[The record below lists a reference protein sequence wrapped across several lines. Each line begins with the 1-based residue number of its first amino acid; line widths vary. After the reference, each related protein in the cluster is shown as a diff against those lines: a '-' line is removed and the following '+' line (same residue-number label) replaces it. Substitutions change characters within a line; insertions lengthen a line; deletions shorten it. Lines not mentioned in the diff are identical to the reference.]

1 MAASPFRAWTDVTHS
16 RTLPRH
22 LVIQATRGW
31 RSIDLRELWAYRE
44 LLLIFAWRDLKV
56 RYRQTLFGALWV
68 MGQPLVSMLIFTLLF
83 GRVAKLSVTTQV
95 PYPVFVLAGL
105 LIWNFVAGAISQVGN
120 SLLGAAY
127 LISKAYFPRLVVPLS
142 NIVTSLVDFG
152 VAALLLVPV
161 MLWYRVI
168 PGPEILLAP
177 LLILLATL
185 FALGVG
191 LWIAALNIEYRD
203 IRVVIPWILQIAMY
217 VTPVVYPLSAL
228 PERYRVV
235 ATLNPMSGIVE
246 GFRATLFGT
255 PVPYSALLWSVAVS
269 LLLVFSGAFY
279 FRRVE
284 RRFADML

>member
-1 MAASPFRAWTDVTHS
+1 MTHS
-16 RTLPRH
+16 GTLSRH

-83 GRVAKLSVTTQV
+83 GRVARLSVTTPV
-95 PYPVFVLAGL
+95 AYPVFVLAGL
-105 LIWNFVAGAISQVGN
+105 LIWNFVAGAISHVGN
-120 SLLGAAY
+120 SLLGASY

-142 NIVTSLVDFG
+142 NILTNLVDFG
-152 VAALLLVPV
+152 VAALLLLPV
-161 MLWYRVI
+161 MLWFRVV
-168 PGPEILLAP
+168 PGPGILLAP
-177 LLILLATL
+177 LLVLLATM

-203 IRVVIPWILQIAMY
+203 IRIVIPWVLQIAMY

-228 PERYRVV
+228 PERYRLV

-255 PVPYSALLWSVAVS
+255 PVPTVPLLWSVIAS

-284 RRFADML
+284 RRFADIL

>member
-1 MAASPFRAWTDVTHS
+1 VSQS
-16 RTLPRH
+16 RTLI
-22 LVIQATRGW
+22 IQATRGW
-31 RSIDLRELWAYRE
+31 RSVDLAEIWAYRE

-83 GRVAKLSVTTQV
+83 GRVARLSVTTPV

-105 LIWNFVAGAISQVGN
+105 LLWNFVAGAINHVGN
-120 SLLGAAY
+120 SLIGASY

-142 NIVTSLVDFG
+142 NIVTDLVDFG
-152 VAALLLVPV
+152 VAALLLVPM
-161 MLWYRVI
+161 MLWYRYI

-177 LLILLATL
+177 LLVAVATT

-203 IRVVIPWILQIAMY
+203 IRIVIPWLLQIAMY
-217 VTPVVYPLSAL
+217 VTPVIYPLSAL
-228 PERYRVV
+228 PPRYRSV
-235 ATLNPMSGIVE
+235 AVFNPMSGIVE
-246 GFRATLFGT
+246 SFRSCLFGT
-255 PVPYSALLWSVAVS
+255 SFPYVPLLWSIVS
-269 LLLVFSGAFY
+269 SLILLVTGAFY

-284 RRFADML
+284 RRFADVL

>member
-1 MAASPFRAWTDVTHS
+1 MTQS

-83 GRVAKLSVTTQV
+83 GRVARLSVTTAV

-105 LIWNFVAGAISQVGN
+105 LIWNFVAGAISHVGN
-120 SLLGAAY
+120 SLLGASY

-142 NIVTSLVDFG
+142 NIVTNLVDFG

-177 LLILLATL
+177 LVVLLATL

-203 IRVVIPWILQIAMY
+203 IRIVIPWVLQIAMY

-228 PERYRVV
+228 PERYRLV

-246 GFRATLFGT
+246 SFRATLFGT
-255 PVPYSALLWSVAVS
+255 PVPAVPLLWSVVAS

-284 RRFADML
+284 RRFADVL

>member
-1 MAASPFRAWTDVTHS
+1 MTQS

-83 GRVAKLSVTTQV
+83 GRVAKLSVSTAV

-105 LIWNFVAGAISQVGN
+105 LIWNFVAGAISHVGN
-120 SLLGAAY
+120 SLLGASY

-142 NIVTSLVDFG
+142 NVVTNLVDFG

-168 PGPEILLAP
+168 PGAVILLVP
-177 LLILLATL
+177 LVVLLATM

-203 IRVVIPWILQIAMY
+203 IRIVIPWILQIAMY

-228 PERYRVV
+228 PERYRLV

-246 GFRATLFGT
+246 SFRATLFGT
-255 PVPYSALLWSVAVS
+255 PVPAAPLLWSVLAS

-284 RRFADML
+284 RRFADVL

>member
-1 MAASPFRAWTDVTHS
+1 MTQS

-83 GRVAKLSVTTQV
+83 GRVAKLSVSTAV

-105 LIWNFVAGAISQVGN
+105 LIWNFVAGAISHVGN
-120 SLLGAAY
+120 SLLGASY

-142 NIVTSLVDFG
+142 NIVTNLVDFG

-177 LLILLATL
+177 LVVLLATL

-203 IRVVIPWILQIAMY
+203 IRIVIPWVLQIAMY

-228 PERYRVV
+228 PERYRLV

-246 GFRATLFGT
+246 SFRATLFGT
-255 PVPYSALLWSVAVS
+255 PVPAVPLLWSVVAS

-284 RRFADML
+284 RRFADVL